1 VNIVVTGYASMD
13 YALRLDSPA
22 APDRTATI
30 LSRPREWPRIGGSPA
45 YVASA
50 LAAAGV
56 RGATPVSWIGDDV
69 QGVRYREELRL
80 RGVETEGVRA
90 RPGRTPICILAYQP
104 DGGCLCLY
112 DPGLDPPPALDDGQR
127 ALISAADLLCLT
139 VGPAQATREALT
151 LARPD
156 AKVVWAVKADPRATP
171 PDLASD
177 LAARADFIVHSRG
190 EAAFVAEAGPTR
202 RDAVRIETRG
212 PEGVAIFHDGEETL
226 VPVEPI
232 ATDDSTGAGD
242 AWLGGFLAAHCVRD
256 ETLIASAR
264 SGSESVRELFAARR
278 PSRT

>member
-30 LSRPREWPRIGGSPA
+30 LSRPREWPRLGGSPA
-45 YVASA
+45 YISTA

-112 DPGLDPPPALDDGQR
+112 DPGLDPPPHLDDGQR
-127 ALISAADLLCLT
+127 ALIAAADVLCLT
-139 VGPAQATREALT
+139 VGPTEATREALT
-151 LARPD
+151 LASPD
-156 AKVVWAVKADPRATP
+156 AKLVWAVKADPRATP
-171 PDLASD
+171 PDLAAA
-177 LAARADFIVHSRG
+177 LVARADIIVHSRG
-190 EAAFVAEAGPTR
+190 EAAFVAAAGAMR
-202 RDAVRIETRG
+202 RQAVRIETRG
-212 PEGVAIFHDGEETL
+212 PEGVALFHDGRESP
-226 VPVEPI
+226 VAVEPI
-232 ATDDSTGAGD
+232 ATDDATGAGD
-242 AWLGGFLAAHCVRD
+242 AWLGGFLAARFVRD
-256 ETLIASAR
+256 ETLVASAR
-264 SGSESVRELFAARR
+264 SGSVSVAELFASRR
-278 PSRT
+278 PTRT